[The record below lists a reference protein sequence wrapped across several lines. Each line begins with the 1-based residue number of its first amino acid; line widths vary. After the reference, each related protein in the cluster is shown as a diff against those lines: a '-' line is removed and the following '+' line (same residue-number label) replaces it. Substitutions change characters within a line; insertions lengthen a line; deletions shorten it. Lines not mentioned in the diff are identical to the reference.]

1 MREYLGRPTV
11 HTQYNISVID
21 QQSVDIFATDIHVR
35 RQWITPEHVLSAQLY
50 AGVMI

>member
-1 MREYLGRPTV
+1 MRAYLGRPT
-11 HTQYNISVID
+11 HTIYVID

-35 RQWITPEHVLSAQLY
+35 RQYITPEHVLSAKLY